1 MDTELDNKITEFFGG
16 SSLEVVKFVSKDP
29 NYKYYE
35 MKDGTRIAVENED
48 SSSEEEEVKK
58 VEIVKKKKR
67 VQSAGNKRW
76 WDFVKEFEK
85 RPEMAGKSRH
95 FIVQA
100 AKKPYHESKNK

>member
-1 MDTELDNKITEFFGG
+1 MDTELDNKITKFFGG

-35 MKDGTRIAVENED
+35 MKDGTRIAIENEE
-48 SSSEEEEVKK
+48 SEEEEEVKK
-58 VEIVKKKKR
+58 VEIAKKKR
-67 VQSAGNKRW
+67 PQSEGNKKW

-85 RPEMAGKSRH
+85 RPEMAGKSRN

-100 AKKPYHESKNK
+100 AKKPYHESKR

>member
-1 MDTELDNKITEFFGG
+1 MDTELDNKINEFFGG

-29 NYKYYE
+29 NFKYYE

-58 VEIVKKKKR
+58 VEIAKTKR
-67 VQSAGNKRW
+67 PQSEGNKKW
-76 WDFVKEFEK
+76 WAFVKEFSK
-85 RPEMAGKSRH
+85 RPEMAGKSRN